1 MNLDFSSLLVN
12 QIGFFNP
19 SWVEFILIAL
29 LLTHITIVSVTVYL
43 HRHSAH
49 KALELSTGVKH
60 FFRFW
65 LWITTGMNTK
75 AWTAIHRKHHALCDQ
90 DGDPH
95 SPVLYGVK
103 KVLTEGAELYDEE
116 SKKQETLDKYGRGT
130 PDDWIETRLYTP
142 YKNYGIVLMLFI
154 NLACFGF
161 LGLTMWAIQMLWI
174 PVFAAGVING
184 LGHHFGYRNFE
195 SKDAS
200 TNISPIG
207 ILIGGEELHNNHHTY
222 PLSAKLSVK
231 KWEFDIGW
239 GYIKLLSFFG
249 LAKVKNSIPE
259 EQTDQAKNDID
270 LDTVRALI
278 ANRFQV
284 LAHYR
289 KKVIL
294 PLVNTH
300 MQENKDQSES
310 GQKRFKRMRQWL
322 TQDHQFLDSQK
333 IDQMKAIFEINP
345 TLDSVMKYREQLKNI
360 WEKTQNNSSEMV
372 QALNQWCKE
381 AEASGIQALEEFA
394 QRIRSYTLQPAMAT
408 R

>member
-1 MNLDFSSLLVN
+1 MNIDFSSLFVG
-12 QIGFFNP
+12 QIGLFNP
-19 SWVEFILIAL
+19 TWFEFILIAL

-49 KALELSTGVKH
+49 KALELNTGVKH

-65 LWITTGMNTK
+65 LWLTTGMNTK

-90 DGDPH
+90 EGDPH
-95 SPVLYGVK
+95 SPVLFGVK
-103 KVLTEGAELYDEE
+103 KVLAEGAELYDEE
-116 SKKQETLDKYGRGT
+116 TKNQETLDKYGRGT
-130 PDDWIETRLYTP
+130 PDDWMETRVYTP
-142 YKNYGIVLMLFI
+142 YKNYGIVLMLLI
-154 NLACFGF
+154 NLVCFGF
-161 LGLTMWAIQMLWI
+161 LGLTMWAIQMIWI
-174 PVFAAGVING
+174 PLFAAGVING

-239 GYIKLLSFFG
+239 GYIQILSALG
-249 LAKVKNSIPE
+249 LAKVKNSVPKEHID
-259 EQTDQAKNDID
+259 TAKNDID

-294 PLVNTH
+294 PLVSSHIEST
-300 MQENKDQSES
+300 S
-310 GQKRFKRMRQWL
+310 GQDDTGRLPFKRVRQWL
-322 TQDHQFLDSQK
+322 AQDHSFLDGQK
-333 IDQMKAIFEINP
+333 VEQMKAMFEVNP
-345 TLDSVMKYREQLKNI
+345 NLDAVMEYRDKLKNI
-360 WEKTQNNSSEMV
+360 WEKTQSNSSEMV

-394 QRIRSYTLQPAMAT
+394 LRIRSYTLLQPARA
-408 R
+408 

>member
-1 MNLDFSSLLVN
+1 MNFDFSSFAFK

-19 SWVEFILIAL
+19 TWYEFILIAL

-49 KALELSTGVKH
+49 KALEIATPVKH

-75 AWTAIHRKHHALCDQ
+75 AWTAIHRKHHALCDSP
-90 DGDPH
+90 GDPH
-95 SPVLYGVK
+95 SPVHYGIK

-130 PDDWIETRLYTP
+130 PDDWMERNIYVP
-142 YKNYGIVLMLFI
+142 YKNYGILIMFFI
-154 NLACFGF
+154 NVACFGF
-161 LGLTMWAIQMLWI
+161 LGLTMWAIQMAWI
-174 PVFAAGVING
+174 PLFAAGVING
-184 LGHHFGYRNFE
+184 LGHYIGYRNFE

-239 GYIKLLSFFG
+239 GYIKILEFFK
-249 LAKVKNSIPE
+249 LATVKNSIPQE
-259 EQTDQAKNDID
+259 HLDAAKTDID
-270 LDTVRALI
+270 LDTVRALMT
-278 ANRFQV
+278 NRFQV
-284 LAHYR
+284 LANYR
-289 KKVIL
+289 KNVIM
-294 PLVNTH
+294 PLVSSHIDQTASDSKVRL
-300 MQENKDQSES
+300 NKA
-310 GQKRFKRMRQWL
+310 KAWF
-322 TQDHQFLDSQK
+322 TQDHDFLDGQK
-333 IDQMKAIFEINP
+333 LEQMKKMFEINP
-345 TLDSVMKYREQLKNI
+345 NLDSVMQYRDRLKNI
-360 WEKTQNNSSEMV
+360 WEKTQSNSNEMV

-381 AEASGIQALEEFA
+381 AEASGIQTLEEFA
-394 QRIRSYTLQPAMAT
+394 HRIRNYTMQPTPAKA
-408 R
+408 

>member
-1 MNLDFSSLLVN
+1 MNFDFTSFAFN

-19 SWVEFILIAL
+19 TWVEFILIAL
-29 LLTHITIVSVTVYL
+29 LLTHITIVGVTVYL

-49 KALELSTGVKH
+49 KSLELASPVKH

-95 SPVLYGVK
+95 SPVVYGVK
-103 KVLTEGAELYDEE
+103 KVVTQGAELYDEE
-116 SKKQETLDKYGRGT
+116 SKKRETLDEYGRGT
-130 PDDWIETRLYTP
+130 PDDWIENHLYTP
-142 YKNYGIVLMLFI
+142 YKNYGIVLMLLI
-154 NLACFGF
+154 DVACFGF

-195 SKDAS
+195 SKDVS
-200 TNISPIG
+200 TNISPVG

-239 GYIKLLSFFG
+239 GYIKILEFFG
-249 LAKVKNSIPE
+249 LATVKNSIPQE
-259 EQTDQAKNDID
+259 HLDEAKNDID

-284 LAHYR
+284 LATYR
-289 KKVIL
+289 NKVIMPML
-294 PLVNTH
+294 STDL
-300 MQENKDQSES
+300 ES
-310 GQKRFKRMRQWL
+310 APNLTQTPVSRMKAWFA
-322 TQDHQFLDSQK
+322 QDHQFLDGHK
-333 IDQMKAIFEINP
+333 LEQMKKMFELNP
-345 TLDSVMKYREQLKNI
+345 NLNAAMQFRDQLKGI
-360 WEKTQNNSSEMV
+360 WEKTQHNSSEMV
-372 QALNQWCKE
+372 SALNQWCKD
-381 AEASGIQALEEFA
+381 AEESGIHALEEFA
-394 QRIRSYTLQPAMAT
+394 KRIRSYTMQPTTAST
-408 R
+408 VV